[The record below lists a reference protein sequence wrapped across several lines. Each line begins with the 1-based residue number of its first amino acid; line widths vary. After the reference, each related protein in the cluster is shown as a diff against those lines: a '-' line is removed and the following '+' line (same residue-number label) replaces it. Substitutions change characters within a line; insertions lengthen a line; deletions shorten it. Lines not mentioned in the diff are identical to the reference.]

1 VVQNPVNMGYL
12 SVKTMVA
19 HLKKQPVPA
28 TVDTGVEMVTPENL
42 QDPKIQAVI
51 NPK

>member
-1 VVQNPVNMGYL
+1 MGYL

-19 HLKKQPVPA
+19 HLRGEQVPA
-28 TVDTGVEMVTPENL
+28 TVDTGVELVTLENL
-42 QDPKIQAVI
+42 NEPAIQAVI

>member
-1 VVQNPVNMGYL
+1 MGYL

-19 HLKKQPVPA
+19 HLKKQPVAA

-42 QDPKIQAVI
+42 HDPKIQAIV